1 MDYAFFAMI
10 ARLRWIDRWALMRNS
25 SNENLSEHSLDVA
38 MLSHALALI
47 GNTRLGK
54 SLNAEKA
61 AIFGMYHDVS
71 EILTGDMPTPVKY
84 FNSEI
89 SNAYKDIE
97 KSACQKLL
105 QLLPDDL
112 KDAYSEAMMP
122 SDDAYAYEKR
132 LVKGA
137 DKLSAYIKCVDELK
151 TGNSEFK
158 SAEVSTLKALHAL
171 ELEEVEIFIKEFLPA
186 YSKTLDEI
194 KP

>member
-1 MDYAFFAMI
+1 
-10 ARLRWIDRWALMRNS
+10 MRNS
-25 SNENLSEHSLDVA
+25 SNENLSEHSLEVG
-38 MLSHALALI
+38 MLAHALALI
-47 GNTRLGK
+47 GNRRLGK
-54 SLNAEKA
+54 SLNPEKA

-84 FNSEI
+84 FNPEI

-97 KSACQKLL
+97 KSACMKLL

-112 KDAYSEAMMP
+112 KDDYSEAMMP
-122 SDDAYAYEKR
+122 EDDKYSYEKR

-151 TGNSEFK
+151 TGNTEFK
-158 SAEVSTLKALHAL
+158 SAKSATLKALHAL